1 MTEIAW
7 HPSHADLESLFINN
21 PSIDRLEAYLNR
33 FNPIRIMRM
42 ESMEVRHSN
51 ILGWLLDPLETHG
64 LGDRFL
70 RAFLAEAMKGESAK
84 GGPTALDIIQADL
97 RDIEVR
103 REWQHIDLFLLS
115 RRNNWVFVIEN
126 KFRSSQHSGQLAKY
140 IEKVRSAFEPEEGRL
155 DIKGIFLTLHDEDPE
170 DASYASIGYDAICDL
185 LPRAIEAE
193 GQSLGHQVRIF
204 IEHYIEIIR
213 EAAGMSEERDQM
225 EQLARSLYRQHR
237 KVLDF
242 IWDYGSST
250 NFLLARDEVF
260 GDDWGDGA
268 VVKAGKSALISLWSG
283 GEQFSFL
290 PLNWY
295 EAFGEDRYSWPGCE
309 NWWSGYPLICW
320 MQLLQSDK
328 GTEGSV
334 RLVAEI
340 GPLQNFEFRKKLI
353 EAIQAVAAKKEIE
366 QIRFQKTASN
376 QGKKFSKF
384 LKDNSIA
391 VKDVQDVE
399 ELSKAILT
407 LLNNFQLC
415 FEAISPVLGHFIEYA
430 EKEGE

>member
-1 MTEIAW
+1 MTDIAW

-70 RAFLAEAMKGESAK
+70 RAFLAEAMKGESEK
-84 GGPTALDIIQADL
+84 GSPTALDIIQADL

-115 RRNNWVFVIEN
+115 RRNNWVFIIEN
-126 KFRSSQHSGQLAKY
+126 KFHSSQHSGQLTKY
-140 IEKVRSAFEPEEGRL
+140 VEKVRTAFEPEEGQL

-170 DASYASIGYDAICDL
+170 DTSYASIGYDAICDL
-185 LPRAIEAE
+185 LPRVIEAE
-193 GQSLGHQVRIF
+193 GQSLGQQVRIF
-204 IEHYIEIIR
+204 IEHYIEIIK

-268 VVKAGKSALISLWSG
+268 VVKAGKSSLVSLWSG

-295 EAFGEDRYSWPGCE
+295 QALGEDRHSWPGCE
-309 NWWSGYPLICW
+309 SWWSGYPLICW
-320 MQLLQSDK
+320 MQLFQSDK

-340 GPLQNFEFRKKLI
+340 GPLKNFEFRKKLI
-353 EAIQAVAAKKEIE
+353 EEIQAIAVKKGIE

-376 QGKKFSKF
+376 EGKKYSKF

-399 ELSKAILT
+399 ELSKSILT
-407 LLNNFQLC
+407 LIKNFQPC
-415 FEAISPVLGHFIEYA
+415 FDAIAPILGNFGEYA
-430 EKEGE
+430 EGEGE

>member
-1 MTEIAW
+1 MTEIVQ
-7 HPSHADLESLFINN
+7 HPSHADLENLFVNN
-21 PSIDRLEAYLNR
+21 TDIDRLEIYLNR
-33 FNPIRIMRM
+33 FNPIRVMRM

-51 ILGWLLDPLETHG
+51 ILGWLLDPSETHG

-84 GGPTALDIIQADL
+84 GCPTAIDIVQADL
-97 RDIEVR
+97 RDMEVR

-115 RRNNWVFVIEN
+115 RRNNWAFIVEN
-126 KFRSSQHSGQLAKY
+126 KFHSSQHSGQLARY
-140 IEKVRSAFEPEEGRL
+140 VEKVRTAFEPEEGRL

-185 LPRAIEAE
+185 LPRVIDAE
-193 GQSLGHQVRIF
+193 GQSLAQQVRIF

-268 VVKAGKSALISLWSG
+268 VVKAGKISLVSFWSG

-295 EAFGEDRYSWPGCE
+295 EALSKNGHSWTGCE

-320 MQLLQSDK
+320 MQLFQSDK

-340 GPLQNFEFRKKLI
+340 GPLQNFELRKKLI
-353 EAIQAVAAKKEIE
+353 EAIQAVAAEKGIP

-376 QGKKFSKF
+376 EGKKYSKF
-384 LKDNSIA
+384 LKDNSISIN
-391 VKDVQDVE
+391 DVQDVE
-399 ELSKAILT
+399 EISKAISR
-407 LLNNFQLC
+407 LLKNFVPC
-415 FEAISPVLGHFIEYA
+415 FDAVSLALDDFTN
-430 EKEGE
+430 